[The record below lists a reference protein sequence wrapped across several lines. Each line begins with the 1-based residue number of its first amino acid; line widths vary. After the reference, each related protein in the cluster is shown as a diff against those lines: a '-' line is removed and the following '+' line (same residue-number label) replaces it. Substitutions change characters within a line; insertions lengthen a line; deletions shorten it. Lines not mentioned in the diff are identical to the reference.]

1 MVTISED
8 LLERDLQA
16 KCVRWW
22 AESGLAGILVHIP
35 NEGKRN
41 RIDCAGLAALGI
53 VAGAPDLLLI
63 LPNARTHLIELK
75 TPIGEM
81 SRQQR
86 DFASAVQ
93 RLGHTFSLV
102 RSLEEFKESVRA
114 AMAFWA
120 CGSVV
125 DFPAQVPLP

>member
-1 MVTISED
+1 MTAEI
-8 LLERDLQA
+8 LERDLQA

-22 AESGLAGILVHIP
+22 NESGLEGILVHIP
-35 NEGKRN
+35 NEGKRS

-53 VAGAPDLLLI
+53 VAGAPDLLIL
-63 LPNARTHLIELK
+63 LPNARAHLIELK

-86 DFASAVQ
+86 DFASVVQ

-102 RSLEEFKESVRA
+102 RSLEEFKASVRA

-125 DFPAQVPLP
+125 DFCAPVHLP